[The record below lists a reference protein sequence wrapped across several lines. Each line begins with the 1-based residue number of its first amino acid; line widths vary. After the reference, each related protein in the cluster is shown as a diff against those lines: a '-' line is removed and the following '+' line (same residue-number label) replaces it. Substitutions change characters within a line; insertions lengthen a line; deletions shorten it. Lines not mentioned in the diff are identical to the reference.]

1 MHDRICTKQY
11 SFKTEQ
17 SYLNWIKR
25 YILFHDNRHPN
36 ELTAEDLET
45 YHRGEK
51 AATPACSSFKPVIIT
66 TIFWMMMFLMIM
78 NIIGLGSA
86 FFLPTLLC
94 VALTIIIIFWYR
106 DLYTDENKKY
116 CSGPIKLDTFKGLI
130 RGILLSP
137 EFERAYRLVQTQ
149 PVSGIPRTNEYVC
162 NCTRL
167 L

>member
-25 YILFHDNRHPN
+25 YILFHDNWHPN

-78 NIIGLGSA
+78 NIIGLGAA

-94 VALTIIIIFWYR
+94 VALTIIIISWYR

-116 CSGPIKLDTFKGLI
+116 FVFLILLDTLRWGCFL
-130 RGILLSP
+130 
-137 EFERAYRLVQTQ
+137 AYLLVQAPFILNITLFMPYFFLQ
-149 PVSGIPRTNEYVC
+149 SQHSSSF
-162 NCTRL
+162 
-167 L
+167 